1 MVPKSLENCPRAAID
16 PESHA
21 FPSPVDVCAM
31 ESVLVQVTVVPTAMS
46 RLAGLKARFPRVD
59 APVGIEIDDP
69 DTTGVGTGVGDGD
82 GDGAE

>member
-1 MVPKSLENCPRAAID
+1 
-16 PESHA
+16 
-21 FPSPVDVCAM
+21 M